1 MHSNPQNLKL
11 SNTHEQKGKTVIF
24 IWLKPY
30 TSEKEWH
37 GYHPKNFEQIIFFF
51 FFFYIVGNAF

>member
-37 GYHPKNFEQIIFFF
+37 GYHPKNFEQIIF
-51 FFFYIVGNAF
+51 YIVGNAF